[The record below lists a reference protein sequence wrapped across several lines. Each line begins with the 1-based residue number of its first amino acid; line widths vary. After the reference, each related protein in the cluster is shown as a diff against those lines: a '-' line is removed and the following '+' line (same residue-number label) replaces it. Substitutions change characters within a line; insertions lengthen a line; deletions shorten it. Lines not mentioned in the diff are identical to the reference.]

1 MKKVFSYMVAIV
13 ACVCMISCASK
24 TELDKQCDE
33 IGEAIKAE
41 NWDDVAAKCDAL
53 YQKKGEFTEAN
64 YINLAAF
71 YNGLA
76 AKAAEKKDAVSQ
88 YTYVQRVVELYEA
101 AVAKDA
107 DVVKAV
113 EKILGLDLAN
123 VVSQYKANMSQ
134 YEAAANAVQQ
144 QAAPE
149 ETEEASAEEGEEAA
163 EGGEATEEAEGE
175 GGEE

>member
-1 MKKVFSYMVAIV
+1 MVAIV
-13 ACVCMISCASK
+13 ACVCMLSCASK

-33 IGEAIKAE
+33 ITEAVKAG
-41 NWDDVAAKCDAL
+41 NWDDVATKCDAI

-64 YINLAAF
+64 YVTVAMF
-71 YNGLA
+71 YQGLA
-76 AKAAEKKDAVSQ
+76 SKAVEKKDPVSL

-107 DVVKAV
+107 DVVKAT

-149 ETEEASAEEGEEAA
+149 GSEEASAEEGEGTA
-163 EGGEATEEAEGE
+163 EEGEATEEAEGE